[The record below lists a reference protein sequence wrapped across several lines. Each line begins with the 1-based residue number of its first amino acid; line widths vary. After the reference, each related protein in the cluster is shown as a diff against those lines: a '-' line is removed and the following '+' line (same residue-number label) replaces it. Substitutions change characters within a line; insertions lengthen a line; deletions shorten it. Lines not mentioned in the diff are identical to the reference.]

1 MRKFR
6 VLWTAL
12 AVLSAFAAC
21 CAAGEAGETV
31 SYKKYVDKKFG
42 FSVEYPDFF
51 AGSDAYVDEDGMSN
65 FEAQT
70 AGEDGDGKHHVIV
83 SGGKRPKG
91 ADGKSL
97 LKQATDMKE
106 DKFGYVNGVEPLPG
120 TARSGADFYA
130 LEYATDRTG
139 GASIVHRYCLVGK
152 KTMVTYE
159 LCYPR
164 EEAERFSEIQ
174 KRMDASLKV
183 KD

>member
-12 AVLSAFAAC
+12 VVLAAVAAC
-21 CAAGEAGETV
+21 CAAGEVAV
-31 SYKKYVDKKFG
+31 SYKKYVDKQFG
-42 FSVEYPDFF
+42 FSIEYPDFF
-51 AGSDAYVDEDGMSN
+51 IGGDAYVDADGMSN

-70 AGEDGDGKHHVIV
+70 EGGEDGDGKHQILVT
-83 SGGKRPKG
+83 GGKKPKG

-97 LKQATDMKE
+97 LKEATNMKE

-139 GASIVHRYCLVGK
+139 GESIVHRYCVVGK
-152 KTMVTYE
+152 KTMVMYE
-159 LCYPR
+159 LCYPK